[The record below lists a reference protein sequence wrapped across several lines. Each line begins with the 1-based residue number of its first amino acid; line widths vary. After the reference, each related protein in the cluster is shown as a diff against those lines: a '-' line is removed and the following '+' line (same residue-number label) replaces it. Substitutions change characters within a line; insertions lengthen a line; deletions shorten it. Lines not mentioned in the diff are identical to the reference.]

1 MAFRLR
7 TLCPLKNIVSHLL
20 RNLGPV
26 AFTLLDLGFFTGI
39 MRGLSVFG
47 DPEPQVSSRELW
59 GGELAGL
66 WMSGSPALAL
76 NGATVWWGR
85 SMGVHLQRE
94 EISSVL
100 HVFLRTYDASGTV
113 PGAGSSR
120 MTKTVSALR

>member
-100 HVFLRTYDASGTV
+100 HVFLRTYDTSGTV

>member
-1 MAFRLR
+1 M
-7 TLCPLKNIVSHLL
+7 SHLL

-66 WMSGSPALAL
+66 WMSRSPALAL

>member
-76 NGATVWWGR
+76 NGATIWWGR

>member
-39 MRGLSVFG
+39 MSGLPVFG

-85 SMGVHLQRE
+85 WTGVHLQRE

-100 HVFLRTYDASGTV
+100 HVFLRTYYASGTV
-113 PGAGSSR
+113 PGAGSAR

>member
-7 TLCPLKNIVSHLL
+7 TSCPLKNIVSHLL

>member
-76 NGATVWWGR
+76 NGATVWWGHW
-85 SMGVHLQRE
+85 MGVHLQRE

-100 HVFLRTYDASGTV
+100 HVSLRTYDASGTV
-113 PGAGSSR
+113 PGAGSAR

>member
-1 MAFRLR
+1 MAFHLR

>member
-100 HVFLRTYDASGTV
+100 HVSLRTYYVSGTV

>member
-47 DPEPQVSSRELW
+47 DPEPQMSSRELW

>member
-113 PGAGSSR
+113 PGAGSAR

>member
-26 AFTLLDLGFFTGI
+26 AFNLLDLGFFTGI

-85 SMGVHLQRE
+85 WMGVHL
-94 EISSVL
+94 
-100 HVFLRTYDASGTV
+100 
-113 PGAGSSR
+113 
-120 MTKTVSALR
+120 